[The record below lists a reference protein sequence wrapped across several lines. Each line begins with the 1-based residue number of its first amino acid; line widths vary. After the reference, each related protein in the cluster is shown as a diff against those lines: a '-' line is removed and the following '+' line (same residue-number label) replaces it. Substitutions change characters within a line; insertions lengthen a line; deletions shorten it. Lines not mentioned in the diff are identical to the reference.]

1 MSGRIGKVVLNHST
15 HVEGL
20 TAVLRRL
27 ATHEGVAV
35 LIPGRIATSRGRHEG
50 FNLKITTPTPQ
61 GFKLVARRG
70 KTAQEVFVVTSL
82 KREELESS
90 IKKEIE

>member
-1 MSGRIGKVVLNHST
+1 MSSRIGKVVLNHST

-20 TAVLRRL
+20 TSVLHRL
-27 ATHEGVAV
+27 ASRFPDLT

-50 FNLKITTPTPQ
+50 FDLKITTPTPQ

-70 KTAQEVFVVTSL
+70 KTAQEVFVVTTL
-82 KREELESS
+82 NRDELNHAIKEE
-90 IKKEIE
+90 IK